1 MKNKIIAVIGAGGK
15 TTLIHR
21 LAEEYRRKGASVLV
35 STTTHML
42 VEPDTDLSCDSFAI
56 MEKIKKTGYCMAGAV
71 CPENSAKM
79 QSLPEQMLH
88 DLMKQVD
95 YALIEADGAK
105 HYALKYPS
113 EQEPV
118 IPEGTT
124 DVVFRFEHMTSAL
137 GISGDMKADKQMLQW
152 IWQAYEEKLKNMDY
166 QGHFHVLLSEKT
178 DQGLVFHT
186 LEE

>member
-1 MKNKIIAVIGAGGK
+1 M
-15 TTLIHR
+15 
-21 LAEEYRRKGASVLV
+21 
-35 STTTHML
+35 
-42 VEPDTDLSCDSFAI
+42 
-56 MEKIKKTGYCMAGAV
+56 
-71 CPENSAKM
+71 
-79 QSLPEQMLH
+79 
-88 DLMKQVD
+88 D

-113 EQEPV
+113 PQEPV

-124 DVVFRFEHMTSAL
+124 DVILVLGSWDLGKPCKDVVFRFEHMTSAL

-178 DQGLVFHT
+178 DQGLMFHT

>member
-1 MKNKIIAVIGAGGK
+1 
-15 TTLIHR
+15 
-21 LAEEYRRKGASVLV
+21 
-35 STTTHML
+35 
-42 VEPDTDLSCDSFAI
+42 
-56 MEKIKKTGYCMAGAV
+56 MAGAV

-124 DVVFRFEHMTSAL
+124 DVILVLGSWDLGKPCKDVVFRFEHMACVP
-137 GISGDMKADKQMLQW
+137 GISENIKADKQALQL
-152 IWQAYEEKLKNMDY
+152 IRRAYEEKLKNMDY

-178 DQGLVFHT
+178 DQGLMFHA

>member
-1 MKNKIIAVIGAGGK
+1 
-15 TTLIHR
+15 
-21 LAEEYRRKGASVLV
+21 
-35 STTTHML
+35 
-42 VEPDTDLSCDSFAI
+42 
-56 MEKIKKTGYCMAGAV
+56 MAGAV
-71 CPENSAKM
+71 CPENFAKM

-95 YALIEADGAK
+95 YVLIEADGAN

-124 DVVFRFEHMTSAL
+124 DVILVLGSWDLGKPCKDVVFRFEHMACVL
-137 GISGDMKADKQMLQW
+137 GISVNVKADKQILQL
-152 IWQAYEEKLKNMDY
+152 IRRAYEEKLKNMAY
-166 QGHFHVLLSEKT
+166 QGRFHVLLSEKT
-178 DQGLVFHT
+178 DQGLMYHA

>member
-1 MKNKIIAVIGAGGK
+1 
-15 TTLIHR
+15 
-21 LAEEYRRKGASVLV
+21 
-35 STTTHML
+35 
-42 VEPDTDLSCDSFAI
+42 
-56 MEKIKKTGYCMAGAV
+56 
-71 CPENSAKM
+71 
-79 QSLPEQMLH
+79 MLH

-124 DVVFRFEHMTSAL
+124 DVILLLGSWDLGKPCKDVVFRFEHMTSAL
-137 GISGDMKADKQMLQW
+137 GISGDMKADKQILQQ
-152 IWQAYEEKLKNMDY
+152 IQRAYEEKLKNMDY
-166 QGHFHVLLSEKT
+166 HGRFHVLLSEKT
-178 DQGLVFHT
+178 DQGLMFHA

>member
-21 LAEEYRRKGASVLV
+21 LSEEYRRKGASVLV

-42 VEPDTDLSCDSFAI
+42 VEPDTDLSCDSFAV
-56 MEKIKKTGYCMAGAV
+56 MEKIKKTGYCMAGSV

-124 DVVFRFEHMTSAL
+124 DVILVLGSWDLGKPCKDVVFRFEHMISAF
-137 GISGDMKADKQMLQW
+137 GISE
-152 IWQAYEEKLKNMDY
+152 I
-166 QGHFHVLLSEKT
+166 
-178 DQGLVFHT
+178 
-186 LEE
+186 

>member
-42 VEPDTDLSCDSFAI
+42 VEP
-56 MEKIKKTGYCMAGAV
+56 GAV

-124 DVVFRFEHMTSAL
+124 DVILVLGSWDLGKPCKDVVFRFEHMTSAL

-178 DQGLVFHT
+178 DQGLMFHA

>member
-1 MKNKIIAVIGAGGK
+1 
-15 TTLIHR
+15 
-21 LAEEYRRKGASVLV
+21 
-35 STTTHML
+35 
-42 VEPDTDLSCDSFAI
+42 
-56 MEKIKKTGYCMAGAV
+56 MAGAV
-71 CPENSAKM
+71 CPENSTKM

-105 HYALKYPS
+105 HYALKYPL

-124 DVVFRFEHMTSAL
+124 DVILVLGSWDLGKPCKDVVFRFEHMACVL
-137 GISGDMKADKQMLQW
+137 GISGNKKADKQILQQ
-152 IWQAYEEKLKNMDY
+152 IQRAYEEKLKNMDY
-166 QGHFHVLLSEKT
+166 HGRFHVLLSEKT
-178 DQGLVFHT
+178 DQGLMFHA